1 MMTRCSTRILLR
13 AYIAFTDGS
22 NVVHQHFFFFKARC
36 VWATQK
42 SGISIPF
49 LLKRKKKCLFFLLSL
64 SFIDIHVYKKKE
76 CVMYIFYLIES
87 SRLMEIIELERM

>member
-22 NVVHQHFFFFKARC
+22 NVVHQHFFFKSALC
-36 VWATQK
+36 VGNTK
-42 SGISIPF
+42 
-49 LLKRKKKCLFFLLSL
+49 KRNFYSLFTEKKKKCLFFLLSL